1 MFEITA
7 EDIALLND
15 EDLRSLVGRLCESE
29 MRRRGISPSCVT
41 WGGNQNAKDGG
52 IDVRVTLPSHVESE
66 GFIPRPNT
74 GFQVKAEDTPPSKI
88 SPEMRPDGTLRPA
101 IRELADQSG
110 AYIMVSSEGSTSY
123 IALQSRR
130 DAMKQAISDLPNA
143 DALHLDFYDRRR
155 LETWLRD
162 HTGTVLWVR
171 ERIGKPLQGWSGYGA
186 WSYEPGG
193 PGSEYLLDNELR
205 IKTHRQTAKPGLSAI
220 EGIQSIRDTLRNPRG
235 IVRLVGLSG
244 VGKTRLLQ
252 ALFDDRVGEH
262 SLDPTLATY
271 TNLADMPNP
280 QPTALAS
287 ELKNTGKRAILAVDN
302 CPPDLH
308 QRLSEVCRS
317 DGSLLSLISIEY
329 DIQEDQ
335 PEGTDVFVLEAASV
349 NLTENLIR
357 RRFPELSA
365 VDARRIG
372 DFSGGNAR
380 IAIALAARIDKDE
393 SIAQLSDQ
401 DLFGRLFHQRH
412 QPDEALLSAAQALSL
427 VYSFEGEN
435 VSNNEEDELSPLGAL
450 IGISAQ
456 EMFKH
461 SAELERRGLVQRR
474 GRWRA
479 VLPHAIANRL
489 AAMALQNIPPRAIES
504 CFIRKG
510 RERLLKSFSRRL
522 RYLNDSEQ
530 AQSIVS
536 GWLSPGGCW
545 KSPRNLTT
553 SVTPFSTIS
562 PLLNRNAYC
571 PHSSVR
577 WSNRRRRNSE
587 QL

>member
-1 MFEITA
+1 MFEIIA
-7 EDIALLND
+7 EDIELLND

-52 IDVRVTLPSHVESE
+52 IDVRVELPSHVEPE

-74 GFQVKAEDTPPSKI
+74 GFQVKAEDTPPSKV

-101 IRELADQSG
+101 IQKLADQSG
-110 AYIMVSSEGSTSY
+110 AYIMVSSEGSTSD
-123 IALQSRR
+123 IALKGRR
-130 DAMKQAISDLPNA
+130 DAMKQAVSDLPNA

-155 LETWLRD
+155 LETWLRT

-186 WSYEPGG
+186 WSYVPGG
-193 PGSEYLLDNELR
+193 TDSEYLLDNELR
-205 IKTHRQTAKPGLSAI
+205 IRTNRQTANPSLSAI
-220 EGIQSIRDTLRNPRG
+220 EGIQAIRDTLRNPRG

-252 ALFDDRVGEH
+252 ALFDDRLGEH
-262 SLDPTLATY
+262 CLDSTLVAY
-271 TNLADMPNP
+271 TNLVDIPNP
-280 QPTALAS
+280 QPTAIAS
-287 ELKNTGKRAILAVDN
+287 ELINTGRRAFLAVDN

-308 QRLSEVCRS
+308 RRLSEICRS
-317 DGSLLSLISIEY
+317 DGSPLSLITVEY

-349 NLTENLIR
+349 NLTERLIGH
-357 RRFPELSA
+357 RFPELSQL
-365 VDARRIG
+365 DARRIA

-380 IAIALAARIDKDE
+380 IAIALAERVDKDE
-393 SIAQLSDQ
+393 SIARLTDQ
-401 DLFGRLFHQRH
+401 DLFGRLFHQKN

-427 VYSFEGEN
+427 VYSFDGED
-435 VSNNEEDELSPLGAL
+435 VSNDEKGELSPLGAL
-450 IGISAQ
+450 IGTSAK

-461 SAELERRGLVQRR
+461 SAELQRRGLVQRR
-474 GRWRA
+474 GQWRA

-489 AAMALQNIPPRAIES
+489 AAMAHQNIPPREIES
-504 CFIRKG
+504 CFMRIG

-522 RYLNDSEQ
+522 RYLNDSAQ
-530 AQSIVS
+530 ARSIVEK
-536 GWLSPGGCW
+536 WLSPGGMLE
-545 KSPRNLTT
+545 KPEELDDLGYAIFYNIAPVEPERALSALER
-553 SVTPFSTIS
+553 S
-562 PLLNRNAYC
+562 LLGPKEANR
-571 PHSSVR
+571 
-577 WSNRRRRNSE
+577 
-587 QL
+587 

>member
-1 MFEITA
+1 MFEVTA
-7 EDIALLND
+7 DDIALLND

-52 IDVRVTLPSHVESE
+52 LDVRVTLPSHVEPE
-66 GFIPRPNT
+66 GFIPRPNA
-74 GFQVKAEDTPPSKI
+74 GFQVKAEDTPPSRI
-88 SPEMRPDGTLRPA
+88 LSEMQPNGVLRPA

-110 AYIMVSSEGSTSY
+110 AYIMVSSKGSTSY
-123 IALQSRR
+123 TALQNRR
-130 DAMKQAISDLPNA
+130 AAMVQAVSDLPNA
-143 DALHLDFYDRRR
+143 GNLHLDFYDRTR
-155 LETWLRD
+155 LETWLRV

-171 ERIGKPLQGWSGYGA
+171 ERIGKPLQGWSGYRA

-193 PGSEYLLDNELR
+193 PGGEYLLDNEFR

-235 IVRLVGLSG
+235 VVRLVGLSG

-252 ALFDDRVGEH
+252 ALFDDRLGEQ
-262 SLDPTLATY
+262 SLDSTLVAY
-271 TNLADMPNP
+271 TNLVDIPSP
-280 QPTALAS
+280 YPTALAS
-287 ELKNTGKRAILAVDN
+287 ELINTGKRAILAVDN

-308 QRLSEVCRS
+308 QRLSEICRS
-317 DGSLLSLISIEY
+317 DGSPLSLITVEY
-329 DIQEDQ
+329 DIQEDH

-349 NLTENLIR
+349 NLTERLIR
-357 RRFPELSA
+357 HRFPELSQL
-365 VDARRIG
+365 DARRIA

-380 IAIALAARIDKDE
+380 IAIALAERVDKDE

-401 DLFGRLFHQRH
+401 DLFGRLFHQRN

-427 VYSFEGEN
+427 VYSFDGED
-435 VSNNEEDELSPLGAL
+435 VSNDEKDELSPLGAL
-450 IGISAQ
+450 IDRSAQ

-474 GRWRA
+474 GQWRA

-504 CFIRKG
+504 CFLRDG
-510 RERLLKSFSRRL
+510 RERLLKSFARRL
-522 RYLNDSEQ
+522 GYLNDSRE
-530 AQSIVS
+530 ARLIVS
-536 GWLSPGGCW
+536 GWLSPGG
-545 KSPRNLTT
+545 
-553 SVTPFSTIS
+553 
-562 PLLNRNAYC
+562 LLEKPEEFNDLGYAMFLNIAPVEPERALSALERSLLGPKEAN
-571 PHSSVR
+571 
-577 WSNRRRRNSE
+577 
-587 QL
+587 Q

>member
-7 EDIALLND
+7 EDVALLND

-52 IDVRVTLPSHVESE
+52 LDVRVTLPSHVEPE

-74 GFQVKAEDTPPSKI
+74 GFQVKAEDTPPAKI
-88 SPEMRPDGTLRPA
+88 RSEMRPSGTLRPA
-101 IRELADQSG
+101 IQKLADQSG
-110 AYIMVSSEGSTSY
+110 AYVMVSSEGSTSD

-130 DAMKQAISDLPNA
+130 AAMRQAIEELPNA

-171 ERIGKPLQGWSGYGA
+171 ERIGKPIQGWSGYGA

-193 PGSEYLLDNELR
+193 PDSEYLLDNELR
-205 IKTHRQTAKPGLSAI
+205 IRTHRQTAKPSLSAI
-220 EGIQSIRDTLRNPRG
+220 EGIQSIRDILRNPRG

-252 ALFDDRVGEH
+252 ALFDDRLGEH
-262 SLDPTLATY
+262 SLDQTLVIY
-271 TNLADMPNP
+271 TNLVDIPNP
-280 QPTALAS
+280 QPIALVS
-287 ELKNTGKRAILAVDN
+287 ELINTGKRAILAVDN

-308 QRLSEVCRS
+308 QHLSEVCRS
-317 DGSLLSLISIEY
+317 DRSPLSLITVEY
-329 DIQEDQ
+329 DIREDQ

-349 NLTENLIR
+349 NLTEKLIR
-357 RRFPELSA
+357 HRFPELSQL
-365 VDARRIG
+365 DARRIA

-380 IAIALAARIDKDE
+380 IAIALAARVDKDE
-393 SIAQLSDQ
+393 SIAQFSDQ
-401 DLFGRLFHQRH
+401 DLFGRLFHQRN
-412 QPDEALLSAAQALSL
+412 QPDEALLSAARALSL

-435 VSNNEEDELSPLGAL
+435 VSNDEKDELSPLGAL
-450 IGISAQ
+450 IGRSAQ

-474 GRWRA
+474 GLMRA

-489 AAMALQNIPPRAIES
+489 AAMALQNIPPRTIES
-504 CFIRKG
+504 CFMLNG
-510 RERLLKSFSRRL
+510 RERMLKSFSKRL
-522 RYLNDSEQ
+522 GYLNDSLQ
-530 AQSIVS
+530 ARSIVS
-536 GWLSPGGCW
+536 GWLSPGGMLE
-545 KSPRNLTT
+545 KPEE
-553 SVTPFSTIS
+553 
-562 PLLNRNAYC
+562 LNDLGYAIFLNVAPVEPERALSALERSMLG
-571 PHSSVR
+571 PKEA
-577 WSNRRRRNSE
+577 NR
-587 QL
+587 

>member
-7 EDIALLND
+7 DDIAQLND
-15 EDLRSLVGRLCESE
+15 EDLRALVGRLCESE

-41 WGGNQNAKDGG
+41 WGGNQNAGDGG
-52 IDVRVTLPSHVESE
+52 VDVRAALPPHVESE

-74 GFQVKAEDTPPSKI
+74 GFQVKAEDTPPSRI
-88 SPEMRPDGTLRPA
+88 LSEMRPHGMLRSA

-110 AYIMVSSEGSTSY
+110 SYIIVSSKGSISDV
-123 IALQSRR
+123 ALRNRR
-130 DAMKQAISDLPNA
+130 EAMAQGISDLPNA
-143 DALHLDFYDRRR
+143 NSLHLDFYDRKR

-171 ERIGKPLQGWSGYGA
+171 ERIGKSLQA
-186 WSYEPGG
+186 WSAYGPWSNEPGG

-205 IKTHRQTAKPGLSAI
+205 IKTHRQTAKPSLSAI
-220 EGIQSIRDTLRNPRG
+220 EGIQNIRDVLRNPRG

-252 ALFDDRVGEH
+252 ALFDDRLGEH
-262 SLDPTLATY
+262 SLDPSLVIY
-271 TNLADMPNP
+271 TDLVNIPNP
-280 QPTALAS
+280 QPAALVS
-287 ELKNTGKRAILAVDN
+287 ELIDTDKRAILAVDN

-308 QRLSEVCRS
+308 QHLSEACRS
-317 DGSLLSLISIEY
+317 DRSPLSLITVEY

-335 PEGTDVFVLEAASV
+335 PEGTEVFVLEAASA
-349 NLTENLIR
+349 NLTQELIGH
-357 RRFPELSA
+357 RFPELSQL
-365 VDARRIG
+365 DARRIA

-393 SIAQLSDQ
+393 SIAKLSDQ
-401 DLFGRLFHQRH
+401 VLFGRLFHQRH

-435 VSNNEEDELSPLGAL
+435 VSNNEGDELSPLGAL
-450 IGISAQ
+450 IGMTAQ

-474 GRWRA
+474 GRMRA

-489 AAMALQNIPPRAIES
+489 AAMGLQNIPPGGVES
-504 CFIRKG
+504 CFKHNA
-510 RERLLKSFSRRL
+510 RERLLKSFSKRL
-522 RYLNDSEQ
+522 GYLSDSVQ
-530 AQSIVS
+530 ARSIVS
-536 GWLSPGGCW
+536 GWLSPGGMLE
-545 KSPRNLTT
+545 KPEE
-553 SVTPFSTIS
+553 
-562 PLLNRNAYC
+562 LNDLGYAIFLNIAPVEPERALSALERSLFG
-571 PHSSVR
+571 PKEA
-577 WSNRRRRNSE
+577 NR
-587 QL
+587 